1 MTLPGFTAEASLSRT
16 VVTYRTNTVISSSN
30 AVGIL
35 PMQGLKA
42 SPVSSQNLASALA
55 WTKRLWCCTRDTH
68 GIPHCTYFYVPAWY
82 NCYVIYT
89 PLPCWI
95 CRPPVSVPVEVAT

>member
-1 MTLPGFTAEASLSRT
+1 MTVPGFTAEASLSRT
-16 VVTYRTNTVISSSN
+16 VVTYQRNMVIGGSD

-35 PMQGLKA
+35 PMQGFTA
-42 SPVSSQNLASALA
+42 APISSQNLTWPP
-55 WTKRLWCCTRDTH
+55 WTKRLWCCAGDMH

-82 NCYVIYT
+82 DCYVVYT

-95 CRPPVSVPVEVAT
+95 CRPPVSFPLEAAT